1 MKIWITRQL
10 PDPQRACRAFEHEAG
25 VERSPSPGKDGVSPG
40 GAFAGCF
47 ATCFA
52 AWLVTALLLA
62 PAAPASAQ
70 NDRITPSAKAAA
82 AQAGNST
89 PGDPVVDPF
98 FRERKSMIDEQVR
111 RRGIDEP
118 DVLRAMENVPRHLF
132 VDRNYRPEAYSDSP
146 VTIAPGQT
154 MSQAYVSARMIAL
167 LDLEGNEK
175 VLEVGTGSGYD
186 AALLSRLAK
195 EVFTIEIDK
204 DLGSK
209 AQKVLEKLEY
219 ENVTVKIADG
229 YRGWPEEAPF
239 DAILVTTAPEHIP
252 QPLVDQL
259 KVGGRMVIAVGRLLQ
274 DLQVVTKTAADEY
287 MVRKVSLVNLTRME
301 GEVRQ
306 EN

>member
-1 MKIWITRQL
+1 MSPRRGSGRPFVAL
-10 PDPQRACRAFEHEAG
+10 PTPGWNAG
-25 VERSPSPGKDGVSPG
+25 AER
-40 GAFAGCF
+40 
-47 ATCFA
+47 FA
-52 AWLVTALLLA
+52 ACWVLILLLA
-62 PAAPASAQ
+62 FPTLAQ
-70 NDRITPSAKAAA
+70 NERITPSARAAA

-89 PGDPVVDPF
+89 PGDPVADPF
-98 FRERKSMIDEQVR
+98 IRARKSMIDEQVR

-118 DVLRAMENVPRHLF
+118 AVLQAMENVPRHLF
-132 VDRNYRPEAYSDSP
+132 VDRTYQPEAYSDSP

-167 LDLEGNEK
+167 LDLEGDEK

-186 AALLSRLAK
+186 AALLSRLAE
-195 EVFTIEIDK
+195 EVFTIEIDQ

-209 AQKVLEKLEY
+209 AEKVLKKLDY
-219 ENVTVKIADG
+219 KNVTVKIADG

-259 KVGGRMVIAVGRLLQ
+259 KVGGKMVIAVGRLFQ
-274 DLQVVTKTAADEY
+274 DLQVVTKTASDEY
-287 MVRKVSLVNLTRME
+287 MVRKVSLVNLTPMQ

-306 EN
+306 KN

>member
-1 MKIWITRQL
+1 MKTWNPRQFRKAL
-10 PDPQRACRAFEHEAG
+10 SARRVFELHAG
-25 VERSPSPGKDGVSPG
+25 VETSPSPGRDGVSPG
-40 GAFAGCF
+40 RGSTGLFAVCSM
-47 ATCFA
+47 
-52 AWLVTALLLA
+52 LALLLA
-62 PAAPASAQ
+62 TPTLAQ
-70 NDRITPSAKAAA
+70 NDRITPSTRASA

-89 PGDPVVDPF
+89 PGDPVADPF
-98 FRERKSMIDEQVR
+98 FRARKSMIDEQVR

-118 DVLRAMENVPRHLF
+118 AVLQAMEKVPRHLF
-132 VDRNYRPEAYSDSP
+132 VDRTHQPEAYSDSP
-146 VTIAPGQT
+146 VAIAPGQT

-167 LDLEGNEK
+167 LDLGGDEK

-195 EVFTIEIDK
+195 EVFTIEIDQ

-209 AQKVLEKLEY
+209 AEKVLKKLDY
-219 ENVTVKIADG
+219 KNVTVKIADG

-259 KVGGRMVIAVGRLLQ
+259 KVGGKMVIAVGRLFQ
-274 DLQVVTKTAADEY
+274 DLQVVTKTASDEY
-287 MVRKVSLVNLTRME
+287 MVRKVSLVNLTPMQ

-306 EN
+306 KN